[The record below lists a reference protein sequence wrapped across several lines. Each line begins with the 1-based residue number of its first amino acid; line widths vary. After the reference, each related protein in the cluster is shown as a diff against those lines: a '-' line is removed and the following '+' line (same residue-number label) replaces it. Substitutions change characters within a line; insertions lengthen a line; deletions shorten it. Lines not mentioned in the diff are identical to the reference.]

1 MEKKIIKML
10 EEGNEDGIQLVQS
23 HYGNMIKYI
32 VGSIIQDKEDQE
44 ECISDIYLKVWNKFC
59 LYDKSKGK
67 LSTWITSLARN
78 TALNYLNKKNIPT
91 VELTDTINVP
101 TSPEAALLKKEE
113 LRRLKN
119 TINSLLPEEQ
129 QLFYRKYYYLQSTA
143 QIAAEMGKS
152 QRSVEGKL
160 YRMRNKLKKKLGGS
174 FYE

>member
-1 MEKKIIKML
+1 ML
-10 EEGNEDGIQLVQS
+10 KEGNEDGIHLIQGN
-23 HYGNMIKYI
+23 YGNMIKY
-32 VGSIIQDKEDQE
+32 VVENIIQDKEDME
-44 ECISDIYLKVWNKFC
+44 ECISDIYLKIWRKIN

-67 LSTWITSLARN
+67 LSTWITALARN
-78 TALNYLNKKNIPT
+78 TALNYVNKKSIPT

-101 TSPEAALLKKEE
+101 TSPEVALLKKEE

-119 TINSLLPEEQ
+119 TIKSLLPEEQ

-152 QRSVEGKL
+152 ERSVEGKL

>member
-1 MEKKIIKML
+1 MEKKIIEML
-10 EEGNEDGIQLVQS
+10 KEGNEDGIHLIQGN
-23 HYGNMIKYI
+23 YGNMIKY
-32 VGSIIQDKEDQE
+32 VVENIIQDKEDME
-44 ECISDIYLKVWNKFC
+44 ECISDIYLKIWRKIN

-67 LSTWITSLARN
+67 LSTWITALARN
-78 TALNYLNKKNIPT
+78 TALNYVNKKSIPT

-101 TSPEAALLKKEE
+101 TSPEVALLKKEE

-119 TINSLLPEEQ
+119 TIKSLLPEEQ

-152 QRSVEGKL
+152 ERSVEGKL
-160 YRMRNKLKKKLGGS
+160 YRMRNKLKKKLGGI

>member
-1 MEKKIIKML
+1 MEKKIIEML
-10 EEGNEDGIQLVQS
+10 KEGNEDGIHLIQGN
-23 HYGNMIKYI
+23 YGNMIKY
-32 VGSIIQDKEDQE
+32 VVENIIQDKEDME
-44 ECISDIYLKVWNKFC
+44 ECISDIYLKIWRKIN

-67 LSTWITSLARN
+67 LSTWITALARN
-78 TALNYLNKKNIPT
+78 TALNYVNKKSIPT

-101 TSPEAALLKKEE
+101 TSPEVALLKKEE

-119 TINSLLPEEQ
+119 TIKSLLPEEQ

-152 QRSVEGKL
+152 ERSVEGKL

>member
-1 MEKKIIKML
+1 MEKKIIEML
-10 EEGNEDGIQLVQS
+10 KESNEDGIHLIQGN
-23 HYGNMIKYI
+23 YGNMIKY
-32 VGSIIQDKEDQE
+32 VVENIIQDKEDME
-44 ECISDIYLKVWNKFC
+44 ECISDIYLKIWRKIN

-67 LSTWITSLARN
+67 LSTWITALARN
-78 TALNYLNKKNIPT
+78 TALNYVNKKSIPT

-101 TSPEAALLKKEE
+101 TSPEVALLKKEE

-119 TINSLLPEEQ
+119 TIKSLLPEEQ

-152 QRSVEGKL
+152 ERSVEGKL

>member
-1 MEKKIIKML
+1 ML
-10 EEGNEDGIQLVQS
+10 KEGNEDGIHLIQGN
-23 HYGNMIKYI
+23 YGNMIKY
-32 VGSIIQDKEDQE
+32 VVENIIQDKEDME
-44 ECISDIYLKVWNKFC
+44 ECISDIYLKIWRKIN

-67 LSTWITSLARN
+67 LSTWITALARN
-78 TALNYLNKKNIPT
+78 TALNYVNKKSIPT

-101 TSPEAALLKKEE
+101 TSPEVALLKKEE

-119 TINSLLPEEQ
+119 TIKSLLPEEQ

-152 QRSVEGKL
+152 ERSVEGKL
-160 YRMRNKLKKKLGGS
+160 YRMRNKLKKKLGGI